1 MYTTILKGTGS
12 YVPDN
17 KIPNSDMEKLVE
29 TSDEWIR
36 SRTGIE
42 SRHIT
47 VDENTSDLAYH
58 ASKHAL
64 STAGLEAETI
74 DMIIVATV
82 TGDYVFPGVSQLLQK
97 KLGCR
102 TIPAFDVNAA
112 CTGFI
117 YALDLADAMITS
129 GRHENIL
136 IVGSEALTKLTDFK
150 DRNTCVLFGDGAG
163 AFVLSR
169 GNKKG
174 IRSVITHSDG
184 DTAGRLKLEGY
195 PIKKDYVTP
204 KRDLPFI
211 KMDGTEIFKF
221 ATNVFP
227 SIIHELLKSTGLT
240 LDNLDLIV
248 AHQANKRIIDKAAKT
263 LGYPKD
269 RMYMNI
275 AEYGNTSAASIPI
288 AVDEAVRK
296 QALKH
301 GDTFAIA
308 AFGGGLT
315 WGGAIIE
322 Y

>member
-1 MYTTILKGTGS
+1 MYKTTIQGTGS

-17 KIPNSDMEKLVE
+17 KVPNTAMEKLVE
-29 TSDEWIR
+29 TSDEWIK

-42 SRHIT
+42 SRHVT
-47 VDENTSDLAYH
+47 TDENTSDLAYE
-58 ASKHAL
+58 AARRAL
-64 STAGLEAETI
+64 DTAGIEARDI

-97 KLGCR
+97 RLGCR
-102 TIPAFDVNAA
+102 TVPAFDVNAA

-117 YALDLADAMITS
+117 YALDLADAMITA
-129 GRHENIL
+129 GKYKNIL
-136 IVGSEALTKLTDFK
+136 IVGAEALTKLTDFT

-169 GNKKG
+169 ADTGG
-174 IRSVITHSDG
+174 VRSVITHSDG
-184 DTAGRLKLEGY
+184 DTEGRLKLDGY
-195 PIKKDYVTP
+195 PVKKDYITP
-204 KRDLPFI
+204 KRPLPFI

-221 ATNVFP
+221 ATSVFP
-227 SIIHELLKSTGLT
+227 SVMHELLEDSRMA
-240 LDNLDLIV
+240 LDDLDLIV

-263 LGYPKD
+263 LGYPSEK
-269 RMYMNI
+269 MYMNI
-275 AEYGNTSAASIPI
+275 SEYGNTSAASIPL
-288 AVDEAVRK
+288 AVDEAIRT
-296 QALKH
+296 QALKR

-315 WGGAIIE
+315 WGGAVIE